1 MAGFTQTW
9 ENNILNRVFRNQT
22 VTFPTTVYVALYTTN
37 PTDTTEGTEVS
48 GGGYARQA
56 VTFGA
61 PSGNPAV
68 ISNSANVDFPVA
80 TANWG
85 TITGFAIHSAASGTG
100 NMIIWGTL
108 TTSKS
113 ISTDDQARFL
123 TNALQIQLD

>member
-22 VTFPTTVYVALYTTN
+22 VTFPSTVYVALYTTN
-37 PTDTTEGTEVS
+37 PTDTNEGTEVS
-48 GGGYARQA
+48 GGSYARQA

-68 ISNSANVDFPVA
+68 IANSANVDFPVA